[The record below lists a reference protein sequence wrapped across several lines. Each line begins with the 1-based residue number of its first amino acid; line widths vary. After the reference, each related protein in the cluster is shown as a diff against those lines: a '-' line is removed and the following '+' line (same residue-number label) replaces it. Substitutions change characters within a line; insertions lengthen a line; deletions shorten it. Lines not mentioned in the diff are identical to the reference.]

1 MAMAKMDRNK
11 KSQSTKAIEEQIKML
26 QNEDISDRTP
36 IISLI
41 VDKWKHVNKLKKSMT
56 EKYIK
61 NATAI
66 KDAFTHLM
74 KFLSIEDIDELPI
87 VFMKSEEQISS
98 IEMYIS
104 SLVNKFNSLTEKKKI
119 LSQQIELLTAKKEM
133 NIEEKSNF
141 SDAKKSSIAKLNKD
155 IEELTTDINSKK
167 NYFDSLQEETTTFLS
182 KLNGTYLADYV
193 DNKIILKDFS
203 INEDNIKF
211 IFDNRRRRSE
221 KIFPRATKSSK
232 SFAMK

>member
-1 MAMAKMDRNK
+1 
-11 KSQSTKAIEEQIKML
+11 
-26 QNEDISDRTP
+26 
-36 IISLI
+36 
-41 VDKWKHVNKLKKSMT
+41 MT

-66 KDAFTHLM
+66 KDARLM

-98 IEMYIS
+98 IEMYIF

-155 IEELTTDINSKK
+155 IDEL
-167 NYFDSLQEETTTFLS
+167 
-182 KLNGTYLADYV
+182 
-193 DNKIILKDFS
+193 
-203 INEDNIKF
+203 
-211 IFDNRRRRSE
+211 
-221 KIFPRATKSSK
+221 
-232 SFAMK
+232 